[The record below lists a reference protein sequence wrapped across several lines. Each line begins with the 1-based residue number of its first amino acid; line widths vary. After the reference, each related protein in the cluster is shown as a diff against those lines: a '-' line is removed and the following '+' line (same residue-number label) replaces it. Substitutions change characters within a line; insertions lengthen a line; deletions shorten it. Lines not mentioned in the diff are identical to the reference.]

1 MEIME
6 QILQSTTF
14 NKIDSEKKEITEK
27 SQAAETK
34 ANPVKVVRELK
45 RAGTK
50 VLDLGSIVCDN
61 LLSSKGTPQDEAP
74 YKKFLSKIQTIKE
87 TVTSKE
93 KEKEKKSPERKPMS
107 FIEVTSLSTTQSFNS

>member
-1 MEIME
+1 MD

-14 NKIDSEKKEITEK
+14 NRINSEKKEITEK

-50 VLDLGSIVCDN
+50 VLDLDLIDYDN
-61 LLSSKGTPQDEAP
+61 SLSPKATPQDEAP
-74 YKKFLSKIQTIKE
+74 YKRFLSKIQTIKE

-93 KEKEKKSPERKPMS
+93 KEKEKKSPERKPTS
-107 FIEVTSLSTTQSFNS
+107 LIEVTSLPITQSFNS